1 VDGSNPRDVA
11 TQLHG
16 GEPRPTG
23 EQIAAVFRRSR
34 VRHAGLMRESD
45 AVRALA
51 CGRGLAVRRTTFFTA
66 EGAEVR
72 IRYGTEGGT
81 VSVTLAEAG

>member
-1 VDGSNPRDVA
+1 MDGSNPRDVV

-34 VRHAGLMRESD
+34 ARHAGLMRESD
-45 AVRALA
+45 AVRAALCA
-51 CGRGLAVRRTTFFTA
+51 RGLAVRRTTFFTA
-66 EGAEVR
+66 GGAEVR
-72 IRYGTEGGT
+72 IRYGTADG
-81 VSVTLAEAG
+81 VFAVTLAGTG